1 MDKLIKIEK
10 SKFNKL
16 RKKFGKLIKNLG
28 KMKEDEFDIDIVKR
42 LNLVNSN
49 IEILINTIEECNT
62 DLLKKDKSISQEM
75 KKKIEKNEEI
85 EKIINKFIP
94 YMLLY
99 QINNF

>member
-16 RKKFGKLIKNLG
+16 RKKFSKLIKNLS
-28 KMKEDEFDIDIVKR
+28 KLNENEFDIDVVKR

-49 IEILINTIEECNT
+49 IEILINTIDECNI
-62 DLLKKDKSISQEM
+62 DLLKKDKSISSEM

-99 QINNF
+99 QINN

>member
-16 RKKFGKLIKNLG
+16 RKKFSKLIKKLG
-28 KMKEDEFDIDIVKR
+28 KLNEDKFDIDIVKR

-62 DLLKKDKSISQEM
+62 DLLKKDKSISSEM

-99 QINNF
+99 QINN

>member
-1 MDKLIKIEK
+1 MEKLIKIEK

-16 RKKFGKLIKNLG
+16 RKKFGKLIKNIG

-62 DLLKKDKSISQEM
+62 DLLKKDKSISPEI
-75 KKKIEKNEEI
+75 KKKIEKNEDI